1 MTPTAGSMG
10 RRAFLMTA
18 VAGGIAA
25 LFGEGWARRRVS
37 AGPAIAPFRIAGAA
51 ELPPGEAVSFAVP
64 GTPVAG
70 LLVRLSGETYA
81 AFDRRCPH
89 LGCPVQWSAADQRF
103 ECPCHAA
110 VFDGRSGDVLTGP
123 PRRGLRRIAIERRG
137 VQVWA
142 LRAGDDDDDNDN
154 DGRSV

>member
-1 MTPTAGSMG
+1 MTRTRENMG

-18 VAGGIAA
+18 VAGGLAA
-25 LFGEGWARRRVS
+25 LFGESWAQWRVS
-37 AGPAIAPFRIAGAA
+37 ASPAITAFPIAGAA
-51 ELPPGEAVSFAVP
+51 ELPPGEAVTFDVP
-64 GTPVAG
+64 GTPIAG
-70 LLVRLSGETYA
+70 LLVRLSGDTYA

-89 LGCPVQWSAADQRF
+89 LGCPVQWSAADKRF
-103 ECPCHAA
+103 ECPCHRA
-110 VFDGRSGDVLTGP
+110 VFEGRSGDVLTGP

-142 LRAGDDDDDNDN
+142 LRTGDDDDGN